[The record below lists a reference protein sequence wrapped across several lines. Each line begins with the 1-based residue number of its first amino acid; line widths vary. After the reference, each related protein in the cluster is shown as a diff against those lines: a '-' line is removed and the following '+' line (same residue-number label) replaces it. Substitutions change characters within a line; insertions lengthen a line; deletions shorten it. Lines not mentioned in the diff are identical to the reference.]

1 MPYIGTS
8 QATNFAS
15 TIRDNFTGDGST
27 TDFTL
32 SRNATTVNDL
42 EVFVGN
48 VRQQPV
54 SAYNVSGSTLSFTGT
69 PANGEVIY
77 VVHQGGALQT
87 IRADSDFGSRNFQ
100 ITGNINMT
108 KDSAV
113 LSMGADSDVLIT
125 HDPDDGL
132 FIKSTATA
140 DNNPLVI
147 TLQTGETDIAADDK
161 LGVINF
167 QAPDEGTGTDAIL
180 VAAGI
185 EAVSE
190 GDFSASNNATKLSF
204 LTGSSGAAT
213 EKMSIS
219 SGGNVDVTGNMTIG
233 GNLDVTGTV
242 SFSENNVT
250 DVGIMSL
257 DTLRGDADTNTSI
270 VFSGSDV
277 ITIATG
283 GTTAATFNASQILT
297 LADDLIIKSDGTI
310 GGANDT
316 DLLTLGNAILTVAG
330 EVSMTT
336 LDIGG
341 TNVTS
346 TAAELNILDGVTST
360 TAELNLLDG
369 GTSVGSSITLADAD
383 GFFVNDGGAS
393 KLIPAS
399 DIKTY
404 IGSST
409 AADDLTIGDA
419 AILLTTSSGNIT
431 IDAAANDSDI
441 IFKGTDGGSDRV
453 FMTIDGSAGGD
464 LFLTGGLI
472 DLKNDGS
479 NVSQIKFYCESS
491 NAHAQ
496 TLIGAPHAQSAD
508 NTLTLPDG
516 ADGVILSTTSTA
528 TVTNKT
534 LTSPIINTG
543 TFGTSILP
551 TSADGTTLGSAS
563 KEFSDL
569 FLADASTIQF
579 GADQDVTL
587 THVADTG
594 LLLNTTM
601 VIQFRDAAINIGS
614 PADGDLDINADDE
627 IELNSTLIDING
639 NVEISGTAAITG
651 IATFTDDII
660 IGDGKTIGSA
670 SDIDAITIA
679 SNGQVTLTQTLIGTA
694 LDISGNIDVDGT
706 TNLDVV
712 DIDGAVDM
720 ATTLQVDGAITSSAG
735 MIITTADNT
744 AQLTLTSTDGDS
756 ASGPRMELIRD
767 SGSPANA
774 DNIGLIVW
782 KADDAGGT
790 STEVIQMLGVVEDVT
805 DGSEYGSLDIR
816 TMVAGTSRS
825 RIDLD
830 ITETVFNQDSVDV
843 DFRVESDAQENM
855 LVVNGGHNSVQIN
868 TNAELITGDAVLS
881 VRGQIEIVTDAG
893 TQCLEMQ
900 RQDAGLL
907 QNFRKVGGSSVGNI
921 TISGTATA
929 FNTSSDYRL
938 KENVVT
944 SWDATTRLKQL
955 KPSRFNF
962 IADADTTVDG
972 FLAHEVSSV
981 VPEAISGTKDEVD
994 ADGNPVHQ
1002 SIDQSKLVPLL
1013 VKTLQE
1019 ALAEIDTLKTK
1030 VQALEDA

>member
-8 QATNFAS
+8 AATNFAT
-15 TIRDNFTGDGST
+15 TIKDSFTGDGST
-27 TDFTL
+27 TSYTL
-32 SRNATTVNDL
+32 SRNAVNAFDL
-42 EVFVGN
+42 EVFIGN
-48 VRQQPV
+48 VRQEPE
-54 SAYNVSGSTLSFTGT
+54 SAYTVSGATLAFTGT

-77 VVHQGGALQT
+77 VVHQAGALQT
-87 IRADSDFGSRNFQ
+87 VKAPVDHGARDFQFSGDGQKISFGSDLDVTLTHTHNAGL
-100 ITGNINMT
+100 TLKNANT
-108 KDSAV
+108 TDDSPFT
-113 LSMGADSDVLIT
+113 L
-125 HDPDDGL
+125 
-132 FIKSTATA
+132 
-140 DNNPLVI
+140 
-147 TLQTGETDIAADDK
+147 TLQTGETDIAINDK

-167 QAPDEGTGTDAIL
+167 QAPDEAAGTDAIL

-204 LTGSSGAAT
+204 LTGSSGTAT

-257 DTLRGDADTNTSI
+257 DTLRGDADTDTSL

-360 TAELNLLDG
+360 AAELNLLDG

-479 NVSQIKFYCESS
+479 AVSQIKFYCESS

-496 TLIGAPHAQSAD
+496 TLIGAPHAQSAN

-569 FLADASTIQF
+569 FLQTLVTIQF

-601 VIQFRDAAINIGS
+601 KLQFRDAAIHIS
-614 PADGDLDINADDE
+614 STADGDLSIAADDE
-627 IELNSTLIDING
+627 IDLTSTLIDING
-639 NVEISGTAAITG
+639 NATVSGTLGVTG

-706 TNLDVV
+706 ANLDVV

-720 ATTLQVDGAITSSAG
+720 ASTALVTGVLTANGGA
-735 MIITTADNT
+735 
-744 AQLTLTSTDGDS
+744 
-756 ASGPRMELIRD
+756 
-767 SGSPANA
+767 
-774 DNIGLIVW
+774 
-782 KADDAGGT
+782 
-790 STEVIQMLGVVEDVT
+790 
-805 DGSEYGSLDIR
+805 
-816 TMVAGTSRS
+816 
-825 RIDLD
+825 
-830 ITETVFNQDSVDV
+830 VFNEAGADV
-843 DFRVESDAQENM
+843 DFRVESDTVTHALFVDGANGNVGIGQASPASKIHASGAYPQVQVDDAASRNFALGVTTSSFRIRDVTGSADRLIIDTSGNLLVGTTTTGIATEGTVFYGSGNEGVAQFSSTDMTALYVNRSNDGT
-855 LVVNGGHNSVQIN
+855 LVDFRSAAASEGTISISGTTTSYNGGHLSRWSQIN
-868 TNAELITGDAVLS
+868 LI
-881 VRGQIEIVTDAG
+881 I
-893 TQCLEMQ
+893 
-900 RQDAGLL
+900 
-907 QNFRKVGGSSVGNI
+907 
-921 TISGTATA
+921 
-929 FNTSSDYRL
+929 
-938 KENVVT
+938 
-944 SWDATTRLKQL
+944 
-955 KPSRFNF
+955 
-962 IADADTTVDG
+962 
-972 FLAHEVSSV
+972 
-981 VPEAISGTKDEVD
+981 
-994 ADGNPVHQ
+994 
-1002 SIDQSKLVPLL
+1002 LV
-1013 VKTLQE
+1013 
-1019 ALAEIDTLKTK
+1019 IDTSIVKGTVMTNLDQMAEWTTDG
-1030 VQALEDA
+1030 VTEDNEQLNKYGIIKC

>member
-8 QATNFAS
+8 AATNFAT
-15 TIRDNFTGDGST
+15 TIKDSFTGDGST
-27 TDFTL
+27 TSYTL
-32 SRNATTVNDL
+32 SRNAVNAFDL
-42 EVFVGN
+42 EVFIGN
-48 VRQQPV
+48 VRQEPE
-54 SAYNVSGSTLSFTGT
+54 SAYTVSGATLAFTGT

-77 VVHQGGALQT
+77 VVHQAGALQT
-87 IRADSDFGSRNFQ
+87 VKAPVDHGARDFQFSGDGQKISFGSDLDVTLTHTHNAGL
-100 ITGNINMT
+100 TLKNANT
-108 KDSAV
+108 TDDSPFT
-113 LSMGADSDVLIT
+113 L
-125 HDPDDGL
+125 
-132 FIKSTATA
+132 
-140 DNNPLVI
+140 
-147 TLQTGETDIAADDK
+147 TLQTGETDIAINDK

-167 QAPDEGTGTDAIL
+167 QAPDEAAGTDAIL

-204 LTGSSGAAT
+204 LTGSSGTAT

-219 SGGNVDVTGNMTIG
+219 SGGNVDVSGDMTIG

-257 DTLRGDADTNTSI
+257 DTLRGDADTDTSL

-360 TAELNLLDG
+360 AAELNLLDG

-479 NVSQIKFYCESS
+479 AVSQIKFYCESS

-496 TLIGAPHAQSAD
+496 TLIGAPHAQSAN

-706 TNLDVV
+706 ANLDVV

-720 ATTLQVDGAITSSAG
+720 ASTALVTGVLTANGGA
-735 MIITTADNT
+735 
-744 AQLTLTSTDGDS
+744 
-756 ASGPRMELIRD
+756 
-767 SGSPANA
+767 
-774 DNIGLIVW
+774 
-782 KADDAGGT
+782 
-790 STEVIQMLGVVEDVT
+790 
-805 DGSEYGSLDIR
+805 
-816 TMVAGTSRS
+816 
-825 RIDLD
+825 
-830 ITETVFNQDSVDV
+830 VFNEAGADV
-843 DFRVESDAQENM
+843 DFRVESD
-855 LVVNGGHNSVQIN
+855 
-868 TNAELITGDAVLS
+868 
-881 VRGQIEIVTDAG
+881 
-893 TQCLEMQ
+893 
-900 RQDAGLL
+900 
-907 QNFRKVGGSSVGNI
+907 
-921 TISGTATA
+921 
-929 FNTSSDYRL
+929 
-938 KENVVT
+938 
-944 SWDATTRLKQL
+944 
-955 KPSRFNF
+955 
-962 IADADTTVDG
+962 TVDHALFVDG
-972 FLAHEVSSV
+972 ANGNVGRPNSSKTYG
-981 VPEAISGTKDEVD
+981 ANSK
-994 ADGNPVHQ
+994 GNC
-1002 SIDQSKLVPLL
+1002 IRCK
-1013 VKTLQE
+1013 
-1019 ALAEIDTLKTK
+1019 
-1030 VQALEDA
+1030 

>member
-8 QATNFAS
+8 AATNFAT
-15 TIRDNFTGDGST
+15 TIKDSFTGDGST
-27 TDFTL
+27 TSYTL
-32 SRNATTVNDL
+32 SRNAVNAFDL
-42 EVFVGN
+42 EVFIGN
-48 VRQQPV
+48 VRQEPE
-54 SAYNVSGSTLSFTGT
+54 SAYTVSGATLAFTGT

-77 VVHQGGALQT
+77 VVHQAGALQT
-87 IRADSDFGSRNFQ
+87 VKAPVDHGARDFQFSGDGQKISFGSDLDVTLTHTHNAGL
-100 ITGNINMT
+100 TLKNANT
-108 KDSAV
+108 TDDSPFT
-113 LSMGADSDVLIT
+113 L
-125 HDPDDGL
+125 
-132 FIKSTATA
+132 
-140 DNNPLVI
+140 
-147 TLQTGETDIAADDK
+147 TLQTGETDIAINDK

-167 QAPDEGTGTDAIL
+167 QAPDEAAGTDAIL

-204 LTGSSGAAT
+204 LTGSSGTAT

-219 SGGNVDVTGNMTIG
+219 SGGNVDVSGDMTIG

-257 DTLRGDADTNTSI
+257 DTLRGDADTDTSL

-360 TAELNLLDG
+360 AAELNLLDG

-479 NVSQIKFYCESS
+479 AVSQIKFYCESS

-496 TLIGAPHAQSAD
+496 TLIGAPHAQSAN

-670 SDIDAITIA
+670 SDVDAITIA

-706 TNLDVV
+706 ANLDVV

-720 ATTLQVDGAITSSAG
+720 ASTALVTGVLTANGGA
-735 MIITTADNT
+735 
-744 AQLTLTSTDGDS
+744 
-756 ASGPRMELIRD
+756 
-767 SGSPANA
+767 
-774 DNIGLIVW
+774 
-782 KADDAGGT
+782 
-790 STEVIQMLGVVEDVT
+790 
-805 DGSEYGSLDIR
+805 
-816 TMVAGTSRS
+816 
-825 RIDLD
+825 
-830 ITETVFNQDSVDV
+830 VFNEAGADV
-843 DFRVESDAQENM
+843 DFRVESDTVDHA
-855 LVVNGGHNSVQIN
+855 LFVDGANGNVGIGVHI
-868 TNAELITGDAVLS
+868 LKYRL
-881 VRGQIEIVTDAG
+881 
-893 TQCLEMQ
+893 MM
-900 RQDAGLL
+900 LL
-907 QNFRKVGGSSVGNI
+907 Q
-921 TISGTATA
+921 
-929 FNTSSDYRL
+929 
-938 KENVVT
+938 E
-944 SWDATTRLKQL
+944 
-955 KPSRFNF
+955 
-962 IADADTTVDG
+962 
-972 FLAHEVSSV
+972 
-981 VPEAISGTKDEVD
+981 
-994 ADGNPVHQ
+994 
-1002 SIDQSKLVPLL
+1002 
-1013 VKTLQE
+1013 TLH
-1019 ALAEIDTLKTK
+1019 
-1030 VQALEDA
+1030 

>member
-1 MPYIGTS
+1 MPYIGTRAAS
-8 QATNFAS
+8 NFAS

-32 SRNATTVNDL
+32 SRNAVSVNDL

-48 VRQQPV
+48 VRQQPS
-54 SAYNVSGSTLSFTGT
+54 SAYTVSGATLSFTGT

-77 VVHQGGALQT
+77 VVHQAGALQT
-87 IRADSDFGSRNFQ
+87 VKADSDHGARDFQ
-100 ITGNINMT
+100 FSGDGQKI
-108 KDSAV
+108 SF
-113 LSMGADSDVLIT
+113 GADLDVTLT
-125 HDPDDGL
+125 HTHNAGLTLKNANTTDDSPFTL
-132 FIKSTATA
+132 
-140 DNNPLVI
+140 
-147 TLQTGETDIAADDK
+147 TLQTGETDIAINDK

-204 LTGSSGAAT
+204 LTGSSGTAT

-360 TAELNLLDG
+360 AAELNLLDG
-369 GTSVGSSITLADAD
+369 GTSSSSITVADAD
-383 GFFVNDGGAS
+383 GFFVNDGGTS

-706 TNLDVV
+706 ANLDVV
-712 DIDGAVDM
+712 DIDGAV
-720 ATTLQVDGAITSSAG
+720 
-735 MIITTADNT
+735 
-744 AQLTLTSTDGDS
+744 
-756 ASGPRMELIRD
+756 
-767 SGSPANA
+767 
-774 DNIGLIVW
+774 
-782 KADDAGGT
+782 
-790 STEVIQMLGVVEDVT
+790 QMLHGN
-805 DGSEYGSLDIR
+805 YCFN
-816 TMVAGTSRS
+816 VAGTWSWCH
-825 RIDLD
+825 
-830 ITETVFNQDSVDV
+830 
-843 DFRVESDAQENM
+843 M
-855 LVVNGGHNSVQIN
+855 LMVV
-868 TNAELITGDAVLS
+868 VL
-881 VRGQIEIVTDAG
+881 
-893 TQCLEMQ
+893 
-900 RQDAGLL
+900 
-907 QNFRKVGGSSVGNI
+907 
-921 TISGTATA
+921 
-929 FNTSSDYRL
+929 
-938 KENVVT
+938 
-944 SWDATTRLKQL
+944 
-955 KPSRFNF
+955 
-962 IADADTTVDG
+962 
-972 FLAHEVSSV
+972 
-981 VPEAISGTKDEVD
+981 
-994 ADGNPVHQ
+994 
-1002 SIDQSKLVPLL
+1002 
-1013 VKTLQE
+1013 
-1019 ALAEIDTLKTK
+1019 
-1030 VQALEDA
+1030 

>member
-8 QATNFAS
+8 AATNFAT
-15 TIRDNFTGDGST
+15 TIKDSFTGDGST
-27 TDFTL
+27 TSYTL
-32 SRNATTVNDL
+32 SRNAVNAFDL
-42 EVFVGN
+42 EVFIGN
-48 VRQQPV
+48 VRQEPE
-54 SAYNVSGSTLSFTGT
+54 SAYTVSGATLAFTGT

-77 VVHQGGALQT
+77 VVHQAGALQT
-87 IRADSDFGSRNFQ
+87 VKAPVDHGARDFQFSGDGQKISFGSDLDVTLTHTHNAGL
-100 ITGNINMT
+100 TLKNANT
-108 KDSAV
+108 TDDSPFT
-113 LSMGADSDVLIT
+113 L
-125 HDPDDGL
+125 
-132 FIKSTATA
+132 
-140 DNNPLVI
+140 
-147 TLQTGETDIAADDK
+147 TLQTGETDIAINDK

-167 QAPDEGTGTDAIL
+167 QAPDEAAGTDAIL

-204 LTGSSGAAT
+204 LTGSSGTAT

-219 SGGNVDVTGNMTIG
+219 SGGNVDVSGDMTIG

-257 DTLRGDADTNTSI
+257 DTLRGDADTDTSL

-360 TAELNLLDG
+360 AAELNLLDG

-479 NVSQIKFYCESS
+479 AVSQIKFYCESS

-496 TLIGAPHAQSAD
+496 TLIGAPHAQSAN

-706 TNLDVV
+706 ANLDVV

-720 ATTLQVDGAITSSAG
+720 ASTALVTGVLTANGGAVFNEDGA
-735 MIITTADNT
+735 
-744 AQLTLTSTDGDS
+744 
-756 ASGPRMELIRD
+756 
-767 SGSPANA
+767 
-774 DNIGLIVW
+774 
-782 KADDAGGT
+782 
-790 STEVIQMLGVVEDVT
+790 
-805 DGSEYGSLDIR
+805 
-816 TMVAGTSRS
+816 
-825 RIDLD
+825 
-830 ITETVFNQDSVDV
+830 DV
-843 DFRVESDAQENM
+843 DFRVESDTVTM
-855 LVVNGGHNSVQIN
+855 LC
-868 TNAELITGDAVLS
+868 LLMVLM
-881 VRGQIEIVTDAG
+881 A
-893 TQCLEMQ
+893 M
-900 RQDAGLL
+900 
-907 QNFRKVGGSSVGNI
+907 
-921 TISGTATA
+921 
-929 FNTSSDYRL
+929 
-938 KENVVT
+938 
-944 SWDATTRLKQL
+944 
-955 KPSRFNF
+955 
-962 IADADTTVDG
+962 
-972 FLAHEVSSV
+972 
-981 VPEAISGTKDEVD
+981 
-994 ADGNPVHQ
+994 
-1002 SIDQSKLVPLL
+1002 
-1013 VKTLQE
+1013 
-1019 ALAEIDTLKTK
+1019 
-1030 VQALEDA
+1030 

>member
-8 QATNFAS
+8 AATNFAT
-15 TIRDNFTGDGST
+15 TIKDSFTGDGST
-27 TDFTL
+27 TSYTL
-32 SRNATTVNDL
+32 SRNAVNAFDL
-42 EVFVGN
+42 EVFIGN
-48 VRQQPV
+48 VRQEPE
-54 SAYNVSGSTLSFTGT
+54 SAYTVSGATLAFTGT

-77 VVHQGGALQT
+77 VVHQAGALQT
-87 IRADSDFGSRNFQ
+87 VKAPVDHGARDFQFSGDGQKISFGSDLDVTLTHTHNAGL
-100 ITGNINMT
+100 TLKNANT
-108 KDSAV
+108 TDDSPFT
-113 LSMGADSDVLIT
+113 L
-125 HDPDDGL
+125 
-132 FIKSTATA
+132 
-140 DNNPLVI
+140 
-147 TLQTGETDIAADDK
+147 TLQTGETDIAINDK

-204 LTGSSGAAT
+204 LTGSSGTAT
-213 EKMSIS
+213 EKMSLS
-219 SGGNVDVTGNMTIG
+219 SAGNLDVTGDMTIG

-257 DTLRGDADTNTSI
+257 DTLRGDADTDTSL

-360 TAELNLLDG
+360 AAELNLLDG

-479 NVSQIKFYCESS
+479 AVSQIKFYCESS

-496 TLIGAPHAQSAD
+496 TLIGAPHAQSAN

-660 IGDGKTIGSA
+660 IGDGKTIGVA
-670 SDIDAITIA
+670 SDADAITIA
-679 SNGQVTLTQTLIGTA
+679 SNGQVTFSQTLIGTA
-694 LDISGNIDVDGT
+694 LDISGDIDVDGT
-706 TNLDVV
+706 TNLDIV

-720 ATTLQVDGAITSSAG
+720 ASTLQVDGAITV
-735 MIITTADNT
+735 
-744 AQLTLTSTDGDS
+744 LL
-756 ASGPRMELIRD
+756 
-767 SGSPANA
+767 
-774 DNIGLIVW
+774 
-782 KADDAGGT
+782 
-790 STEVIQMLGVVEDVT
+790 
-805 DGSEYGSLDIR
+805 
-816 TMVAGTSRS
+816 
-825 RIDLD
+825 
-830 ITETVFNQDSVDV
+830 
-843 DFRVESDAQENM
+843 
-855 LVVNGGHNSVQIN
+855 HVQ
-868 TNAELITGDAVLS
+868 
-881 VRGQIEIVTDAG
+881 
-893 TQCLEMQ
+893 
-900 RQDAGLL
+900 
-907 QNFRKVGGSSVGNI
+907 
-921 TISGTATA
+921 
-929 FNTSSDYRL
+929 
-938 KENVVT
+938 
-944 SWDATTRLKQL
+944 
-955 KPSRFNF
+955 
-962 IADADTTVDG
+962 
-972 FLAHEVSSV
+972 
-981 VPEAISGTKDEVD
+981 
-994 ADGNPVHQ
+994 
-1002 SIDQSKLVPLL
+1002 
-1013 VKTLQE
+1013 
-1019 ALAEIDTLKTK
+1019 
-1030 VQALEDA
+1030 

>member
-360 TAELNLLDG
+360 TDELNLLDG

-479 NVSQIKFYCESS
+479 AVSQIKFYCESS

-496 TLIGAPHAQSAD
+496 TLIGAPHSQSAT

-670 SDIDAITIA
+670 SDVDAITIA

-712 DIDGAVDM
+712 DIDGAVNM
-720 ATTLQVDGAITSSAG
+720 ATTLLVTGETTLQTHLNMGDGDIIKLGAGADLQIQHDGSNSLITNTLANGDLIIDSAQNFYIKHSGETQIKAINDGAVSLYHDNVEKFTTTSYG
-735 MIITTADNT
+735 TFTVGQMR
-744 AQLTLTSTDGDS
+744 TDTGVGFGSDAANLLDDYEEGTFTPTI
-756 ASGPRMELIRD
+756 ASGGFTNN
-767 SGSPANA
+767 SNTG
-774 DNIGLIVW
+774 
-782 KADDAGGT
+782 
-790 STEVIQMLGVVEDVT
+790 
-805 DGSEYGSLDIR
+805 EY
-816 TMVAGTSRS
+816 T
-825 RIDLD
+825 
-830 ITETVFNQDSVDV
+830 
-843 DFRVESDAQENM
+843 
-855 LVVNGGHNSVQIN
+855 
-868 TNAELITGDAVLS
+868 
-881 VRGQIEIVTDAG
+881 
-893 TQCLEMQ
+893 
-900 RQDAGLL
+900 
-907 QNFRKVGGSSVGNI
+907 KVGNI
-921 TISGTATA
+921 VHIRMGFVCNSNASTSDVGGLPFPVTGSTAYSSFYPAIFMGDNATNAPITPNFKIGTSLVSFKQANGTATHNI
-929 FNTSSDYRL
+929 NTTISTYRI
-938 KENVVT
+938 VGFYYTT
-944 SWDATTRLKQL
+944 S
-955 KPSRFNF
+955 
-962 IADADTTVDG
+962 
-972 FLAHEVSSV
+972 
-981 VPEAISGTKDEVD
+981 
-994 ADGNPVHQ
+994 
-1002 SIDQSKLVPLL
+1002 
-1013 VKTLQE
+1013 
-1019 ALAEIDTLKTK
+1019 
-1030 VQALEDA
+1030 

>member
-213 EKMSIS
+213 EKMSLS

-257 DTLRGDADTNTSI
+257 DTLRGDADTDTSL

-670 SDIDAITIA
+670 SDVDAITIA

-694 LDISGNIDVDGT
+694 LDISGNIDIDGT
-706 TNLDVV
+706 ANLDVV
-712 DIDGAVDM
+712 DIDGAVIWHLLLVNVAGNCLLL
-720 ATTLQVDGAITSSAG
+720 ATSIS
-735 MIITTADNT
+735 
-744 AQLTLTSTDGDS
+744 
-756 ASGPRMELIRD
+756 
-767 SGSPANA
+767 
-774 DNIGLIVW
+774 
-782 KADDAGGT
+782 
-790 STEVIQMLGVVEDVT
+790 IQIYPFVT
-805 DGSEYGSLDIR
+805 D
-816 TMVAGTSRS
+816 
-825 RIDLD
+825 
-830 ITETVFNQDSVDV
+830 
-843 DFRVESDAQENM
+843 
-855 LVVNGGHNSVQIN
+855 
-868 TNAELITGDAVLS
+868 
-881 VRGQIEIVTDAG
+881 
-893 TQCLEMQ
+893 
-900 RQDAGLL
+900 
-907 QNFRKVGGSSVGNI
+907 K
-921 TISGTATA
+921 
-929 FNTSSDYRL
+929 
-938 KENVVT
+938 
-944 SWDATTRLKQL
+944 
-955 KPSRFNF
+955 
-962 IADADTTVDG
+962 
-972 FLAHEVSSV
+972 
-981 VPEAISGTKDEVD
+981 
-994 ADGNPVHQ
+994 
-1002 SIDQSKLVPLL
+1002 
-1013 VKTLQE
+1013 
-1019 ALAEIDTLKTK
+1019 
-1030 VQALEDA
+1030 

>member
-1 MPYIGTS
+1 MPYIGTRAAS
-8 QATNFAS
+8 NFAS

-32 SRNATTVNDL
+32 SRNAVSVNDL

-48 VRQQPV
+48 VRQQPT
-54 SAYNVSGSTLSFTGT
+54 SAYTVSGATLSFTGT

-77 VVHQGGALQT
+77 VVHQAGALQT
-87 IRADSDFGSRNFQ
+87 VRADPDFGARDFQ
-100 ITGNINMT
+100 ISGNINMT

-140 DNNPLVI
+140 DNNPVVI

-190 GDFSASNNATKLSF
+190 GDFSVSNNATKLSF
-204 LTGSSGAAT
+204 LTGSSGTAT

-310 GGANDT
+310 GGAADT
-316 DLLTLGNAILTVAG
+316 DLLTLGSAILTVAG

-360 TAELNLLDG
+360 AAELNLLDG
-369 GTSVGSSITLADAD
+369 GTSTGSITVADAD
-383 GFFVNDGGAS
+383 GFFVNDGGTS

-404 IGSST
+404 IGSSA
-409 AADDLTIGDA
+409 AADDLTAGDA
-419 AILLTTSSGNIT
+419 AVLITTSSGNIT

-441 IFKGTDGGSDRV
+441 IFKGTDGGADKI
-453 FMTIDGSAGGD
+453 FATFDGSAGGD
-464 LFLTGGLI
+464 LFLNGGLI

-601 VIQFRDAAINIGS
+601 VIQFRDSAINIGS

-706 TNLDVV
+706 ANLDVV

-720 ATTLQVDGAITSSAG
+720 AS
-735 MIITTADNT
+735 
-744 AQLTLTSTDGDS
+744 
-756 ASGPRMELIRD
+756 
-767 SGSPANA
+767 
-774 DNIGLIVW
+774 
-782 KADDAGGT
+782 
-790 STEVIQMLGVVEDVT
+790 
-805 DGSEYGSLDIR
+805 
-816 TMVAGTSRS
+816 
-825 RIDLD
+825 
-830 ITETVFNQDSVDV
+830 
-843 DFRVESDAQENM
+843 
-855 LVVNGGHNSVQIN
+855 
-868 TNAELITGDAVLS
+868 
-881 VRGQIEIVTDAG
+881 
-893 TQCLEMQ
+893 
-900 RQDAGLL
+900 
-907 QNFRKVGGSSVGNI
+907 
-921 TISGTATA
+921 
-929 FNTSSDYRL
+929 
-938 KENVVT
+938 
-944 SWDATTRLKQL
+944 
-955 KPSRFNF
+955 
-962 IADADTTVDG
+962 
-972 FLAHEVSSV
+972 
-981 VPEAISGTKDEVD
+981 
-994 ADGNPVHQ
+994 
-1002 SIDQSKLVPLL
+1002 
-1013 VKTLQE
+1013 
-1019 ALAEIDTLKTK
+1019 TLK
-1030 VQALEDA
+1030 LSSGF

>member
-87 IRADSDFGSRNFQ
+87 IRADPDFGSRDFQ
-100 ITGNINMT
+100 ITGNISMT

-257 DTLRGDADTNTSI
+257 DTLRGDADTDTSL

-496 TLIGAPHAQSAD
+496 TLIGAPHAQSAN

-670 SDIDAITIA
+670 SDVDAITIA

-706 TNLDVV
+706 ANLDVV

-720 ATTLQVDGAITSSAG
+720 ASTLAVTGIATFTDDIIIGDGKTIGSASKVDAITIAASGNTQLRSTGIAAGSQVFQIIDDGTTVLNVRSEDGNINFPVAGGGVYLGVTAAASSNLLNDYEEGTWSARLNGSTSNPSTDVEVTGNYTKIGQLVHASFQFANVNTTGAAG
-735 MIITTADNT
+735 APRIFNLPFSASPGGVAAGSVMVYSRFAMSANASTVT
-744 AQLTLTSTDGDS
+744 AQATGTQIHIYQST
-756 ASGPRMELIRD
+756 
-767 SGSPANA
+767 
-774 DNIGLIVW
+774 
-782 KADDAGGT
+782 GGAAWG
-790 STEVIQMLGVVEDVT
+790 EIAHA
-805 DGSEYGSLDIR
+805 
-816 TMVAGTSRS
+816 AGTGAY
-825 RIDLD
+825 L
-830 ITETVFNQDSVDV
+830 FGSVTY
-843 DFRVESDAQENM
+843 R
-855 LVVNGGHNSVQIN
+855 
-868 TNAELITGDAVLS
+868 
-881 VRGQIEIVTDAG
+881 
-893 TQCLEMQ
+893 
-900 RQDAGLL
+900 
-907 QNFRKVGGSSVGNI
+907 
-921 TISGTATA
+921 TA
-929 FNTSSDYRL
+929 
-938 KENVVT
+938 
-944 SWDATTRLKQL
+944 
-955 KPSRFNF
+955 
-962 IADADTTVDG
+962 
-972 FLAHEVSSV
+972 
-981 VPEAISGTKDEVD
+981 
-994 ADGNPVHQ
+994 
-1002 SIDQSKLVPLL
+1002 
-1013 VKTLQE
+1013 
-1019 ALAEIDTLKTK
+1019 
-1030 VQALEDA
+1030 